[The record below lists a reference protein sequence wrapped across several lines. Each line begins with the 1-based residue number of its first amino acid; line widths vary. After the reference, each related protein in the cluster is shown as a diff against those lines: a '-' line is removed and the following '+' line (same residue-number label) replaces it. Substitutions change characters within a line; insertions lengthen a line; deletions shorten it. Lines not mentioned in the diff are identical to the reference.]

1 MPRLSDMFT
10 QQLRKNNGEE
20 ATYLDLFRIL
30 IIEVK
35 NFARHPVIY
44 EKKLLVALASICST
58 VIALNKCR
66 ENVAITEIQTE
77 IHEQNGLKIRN
88 LIIRQDWGFPEYGSR
103 VPTHDANCFSFHQ
116 KDQGTQSCQAFF
128 FKCIP
133 YTVNG

>member
-20 ATYLDLFRIL
+20 ATYLDLFRIF

-58 VIALNKCR
+58 VIGLNKCR
-66 ENVAITEIQTE
+66 ENVAITEI
-77 IHEQNGLKIRN
+77 
-88 LIIRQDWGFPEYGSR
+88 
-103 VPTHDANCFSFHQ
+103 
-116 KDQGTQSCQAFF
+116 
-128 FKCIP
+128 
-133 YTVNG
+133 

>member
-20 ATYLDLFRIL
+20 ATYLDLFRIF

-44 EKKLLVALASICST
+44 EKKLLVALLASICST

-66 ENVAITEIQTE
+66 ENVAITEI
-77 IHEQNGLKIRN
+77 
-88 LIIRQDWGFPEYGSR
+88 
-103 VPTHDANCFSFHQ
+103 
-116 KDQGTQSCQAFF
+116 
-128 FKCIP
+128 
-133 YTVNG
+133 